1 MIARRLIL
9 LLVFA
14 TAAGCGSPSPAQQ
27 AATGASDT
35 SYVEGPASRDGIG
48 KFYMGREISQVMG
61 HRGAG
66 WLERPGREAEEKP
79 EQVIDA
85 MDLAPD
91 AVVAD
96 IGAGTGYFAFRI
108 AQRVPEG
115 RVLGVDI
122 QPEMLQ
128 MMSERA
134 LIAGVTNVEPVR
146 GRVDDPNLPANTVDA
161 ALLVDAYHE
170 FSHPREMQAGLLE
183 ALKPGGRVFLV
194 EYRGED
200 PSVPIKPL
208 HKMTEAQA
216 RLEWEAAGFTWQE
229 TLDFL
234 PQQHVMVFTKGG

>member
-27 AATGASDT
+27 ATTAASDT

-134 LIAGVTNVEPVR
+134 LMAGVTNVEPVR

-170 FSHPREMQAGLLE
+170 FSHPREMQAGLFE
-183 ALKPGGRVFLV
+183 A
-194 EYRGED
+194 
-200 PSVPIKPL
+200 
-208 HKMTEAQA
+208 
-216 RLEWEAAGFTWQE
+216 
-229 TLDFL
+229 
-234 PQQHVMVFTKGG
+234 